1 MGIFYNKYI
10 VIINTISP
18 IYYNI
23 ELKRGE
29 YILLQTPLGFLY
41 VYINNEQ
48 VTYDLKELPLKPI
61 EICNYE
67 VDARYMIEIDKTQIK
82 IGDVLTFFIDT
93 DRVAE
98 IDGGDCLVEA
108 MFESDD
114 LYLALGGYDI
124 NNQSVSNCAYS
135 FSVIKN
141 GLKAEIIDLQYIE
154 DFGVAIA
161 WSDTNKDDYYT
172 AVWFAADPC
181 I

>member
-1 MGIFYNKYI
+1 M
-10 VIINTISP
+10 
-18 IYYNI
+18 
-23 ELKRGE
+23 
-29 YILLQTPLGFLY
+29 LQTPLGLLY

-48 VTYDLKELPLKPI
+48 VKYDINELPLKPI
-61 EICNYE
+61 ETSNYE
-67 VDARYMIEIDKTQIK
+67 VDARYMIEIDKSKIK
-82 IGDVLTFFIDT
+82 SGDLLTFFIDT
-93 DRVAE
+93 DRLAE

-124 NNQSVSNCAYS
+124 NCQSPSNCAYS

-161 WSDTNKDDYYT
+161 WSDTNKEDYYT